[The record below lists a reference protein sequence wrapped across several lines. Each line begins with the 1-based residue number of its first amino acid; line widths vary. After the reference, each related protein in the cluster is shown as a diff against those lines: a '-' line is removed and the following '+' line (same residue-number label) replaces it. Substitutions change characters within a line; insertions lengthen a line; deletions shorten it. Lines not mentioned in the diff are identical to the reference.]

1 MENLKNWMVETAN
14 IMFDDSKNDLR
25 SLPKSVRLQI
35 LIVLSFVWSTVFS
48 LYVFSVTSFIFGWAG
63 VVMAHIGLII
73 AVYLTFKFFH
83 NQANDEDFFIFTRVG
98 RDFPKWR
105 NRLVSLGFRTP
116 LDKVTLMQNFRHLG
130 CVTAVRR
137 AFIVFAKR
145 YIRSKFQ
152 SCQIELKL
160 KMQSLLTHLISKLP
174 RLSILTHKC
183 GFY

>member
-1 MENLKNWMVETAN
+1 MENFKNWMTEAAN

-83 NQANDEDFFIFTRVG
+83 KKQEQPVSVFQSGNYNPAKIFAVFFIFIFTKGIDVLTRT
-98 RDFPKWR
+98 
-105 NRLVSLGFRTP
+105 NSYETP
-116 LDKVTLMQNFRHLG
+116 YSGPETTTEER
-130 CVTAVRR
+130 
-137 AFIVFAKR
+137 IKR
-145 YIRSKFQ
+145 FVK
-152 SCQIELKL
+152 
-160 KMQSLLTHLISKLP
+160 
-174 RLSILTHKC
+174 
-183 GFY
+183 